1 MAQCNNRA
9 GCCTEGG
16 LRLSGIIH
24 TEGVWKIYGQ
34 GSPREVNAVRD
45 ISIEITKGEITA
57 FGGPSGSGKT
67 TILSILGLLAKP
79 TMGSVYLEGNELSSL
94 SEVYRTKVRRDR
106 IGFIFQ
112 AQYLIPQLT
121 SAENVALPMLCTDM
135 SRANAEE
142 LAREKLSSLGLEER
156 SDFRVAELSGGE
168 QQRVSIARALMNS
181 PDILI
186 ADEPSSSIDE
196 ALTKDLLAALR
207 RMCEDEGLTVIVASH
222 DPMVLNWSDRI
233 YQMRDGSLVG

>member
-1 MAQCNNRA
+1 
-9 GCCTEGG
+9 
-16 LRLSGIIH
+16 LSRIIH
-24 TEGVWKIYGQ
+24 TEGVWKIFGQ
-34 GSPREVNAVRD
+34 GGPREVNAVRD
-45 ISIEITKGEITA
+45 ISINIVKGEITA
-57 FGGPSGSGKT
+57 LGGPSGSGKT

-79 TMGSVYLEGNELSSL
+79 TKGSVFLEGRELSSL

-135 SRANAEE
+135 SRADAEN
-142 LAREKLSSLGLEER
+142 LAREKLSSLGMDKR

-181 PDILI
+181 PEILI

-196 ALTKDLLAALR
+196 ALTKDLLATLR
-207 RMCEDEGLTVIVASH
+207 EMSEVEGLTVIVASH
-222 DPMVLNWSDRI
+222 DPMVLNWSDRV
-233 YQMRDGSLVG
+233 YQMRDGSLVE